1 LIKAYRFLIF
11 LVLSLVLLLGSKEFR
26 YQKASFLSSTIYL
39 PFISSVNWISS
50 YIAIQEENLL
60 LHNQLSTQQIEFN
73 RINLELD
80 FYRKQNIDF
89 TAPRYDF
96 VSADVIGSNGV
107 YGQQYYILDQ
117 GKNSGIRP
125 NMPVLG
131 TEGII
136 GKIVTAGR
144 NYSLLMP
151 FNHTDFKLGVMLQK
165 NFLHGLLEADLEG
178 RIYMNMM
185 RIGSEVSLGDTL
197 VTSHFS
203 KTFPAFY
210 PVGTINRIKIA
221 ADRLNMT
228 AEIEPFSEL
237 QSMTTVIVLL
247 YENKNEYG
255 KELGIED
262 ETEN

>member
-1 LIKAYRFLIF
+1 MIKAYRFLIF
-11 LVLSLVLLLGSKEFR
+11 LFLSLFLLLGSKEFR
-26 YQKASFLSSTIYL
+26 YQKANFLSSTIYM

-50 YIAIQEENLL
+50 YLALQDENWR
-60 LHNQLSTQQIEFN
+60 LHNQLSNQQIEFN
-73 RINLELD
+73 RINQELD

-96 VSADVIGSNGV
+96 VTADVIGSNGI

-117 GKNSGIRP
+117 GKKSGIKP

-136 GKIVTAGR
+136 GKIVTAGQ

-151 FNHTDFKLGVMLQK
+151 FDHTNFKLGVMLQK

-185 RIGSEVSLGDTL
+185 RIGSEISLGDTL

-210 PVGTINRIKIA
+210 PIGKVSRIKIA
-221 ADRLNMT
+221 ADRLNIS

-255 KELGIED
+255 KELEIED
-262 ETEN
+262 ENSN